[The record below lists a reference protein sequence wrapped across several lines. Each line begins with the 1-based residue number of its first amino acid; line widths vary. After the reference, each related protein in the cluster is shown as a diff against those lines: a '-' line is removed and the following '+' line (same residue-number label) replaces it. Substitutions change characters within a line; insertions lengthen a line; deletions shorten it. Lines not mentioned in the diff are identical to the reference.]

1 MAIDELLDEHEQSER
16 VRKWLKQNA
25 LGLLGGVAF
34 GLLAVYGW
42 FWWRDQGEIKRQK
55 TAEAYNTVVQQLQSG
70 KIDDVKSK
78 LAGLGDTAYA
88 TLAAL
93 DLAKAQVAAGK
104 RDDAIKTLR
113 AAKQDD
119 PTLGPVVKQ
128 RLARLLL
135 DAGKGADALTLVD
148 TLDTPGGLEARGD
161 ALFALGR
168 KEQARDAYTKALREL
183 DEAAPQRRLLELKL
197 TQAGGKPPKSDTA
210 S

>member
-16 VRKWLKQNA
+16 VRNWLRQNA
-25 LGLLGGVAF
+25 LGLIGGVAF

-42 FWWRDQGEIKRQK
+42 FWWRDQGEMKRLK
-55 TAEAYNTVVQQLQSG
+55 TAETYQTVVEQLKTG
-70 KIDDVKSK
+70 KPEDVKPK
-78 LAGLGDTAYA
+78 LAGLGDSAYA

-93 DLAKAQVAAGK
+93 DLAKVQLGAGK
-104 RDDAIKTLR
+104 RDDAIKTLS
-113 AAKQDD
+113 AARQDD
-119 PTLGPVVKQ
+119 PVLGPVVKQ

-135 DAGKGADALTLVD
+135 DAGKGAEALKIVE
-148 TLDTPGGLEARGD
+148 TLDTPGGLETRGD

-183 DEAAPQRRLLELKL
+183 DEAAPQRKLLELKL
-197 TQAGGKPPKSDTA
+197 TQAGGTPPKSATA